1 MRFARRK
8 AHPFFQFNVRQV
20 LLLLTVTGVLLG
32 ILTPRIRRAY
42 HLSRQHEDAHRRDAA
57 SRDLVA
63 AVKTNDLAR
72 ARRALQAGANPDYN
86 GGTGLPSLLD
96 SCITNGRIEMME
108 LLLDYGAGV
117 EPHRPNAARY
127 GAALMLAAEHA
138 QPPEMRRE
146 IIRRLFARGADA
158 RTPDGAM
165 NAMDIAVR
173 LFDAQTGDL
182 LRKHGM
188 PYGPREMAAFNRLDE
203 LKRAVKAETKLVHER
218 LKPVWAGAGPT
229 LLSIALSGGYRQM
242 ALFLIDAGAP
252 LDVVVYS
259 KSTLLHEAAK
269 GGDLELVRLLIEH
282 GLDVDATDRY
292 SDTPLTDVVGRAE
305 PQLVA
310 LLLEAGADVNHRG
323 INDRT
328 ALLCAVQQGRL
339 DIAQMLI
346 TAGAD
351 PTLPDVWGETPLH
364 LARTKY
370 PAIAKLLKQAT
381 AKREP

>member
-8 AHPFFQFNVRQV
+8 ANPFFQFNLRQA
-20 LLLLTVTGVLLG
+20 LLLLAAIGVLLG
-32 ILTPRIRRAY
+32 IMTPRIRRAY
-42 HLSRQHEDAHRRDAA
+42 YLSRMHEDAHRRDTA

-63 AVKTNDLAR
+63 AVKTNDVAR

-86 GGTGLPSLLD
+86 GSTGSPSLLD
-96 SCITNGRIEMME
+96 GCITNGSIEMME

-117 EPHRPNAARY
+117 EPQRPTAPLY
-127 GAALMLAAEHA
+127 GTALVLAAESD
-138 QPPEMRRE
+138 QPPEIRCE

-158 RTPDGAM
+158 RGSRLGM
-165 NAMDIAVR
+165 SAMDIAVR
-173 LFDAQTGDL
+173 LFDAPTGDL

-203 LKRAVKAETKLVHER
+203 LKRAVKAEPKLVQER
-218 LKPVWAGAGPT
+218 FKPVWAGAGPT

-269 GGDLELVRLLIEH
+269 GGDVELVRLLIEH

-292 SDTPLTDVVGRAE
+292 ADTPLTDVVGRAE

-328 ALLCAVQQGRL
+328 ALLGAVQQGRL

-346 TAGAD
+346 AAGAD
-351 PTLPDVWGETPLH
+351 PTIPDVWGETPLH

-370 PAIAKLLKQAT
+370 PAVAKLLGQAT